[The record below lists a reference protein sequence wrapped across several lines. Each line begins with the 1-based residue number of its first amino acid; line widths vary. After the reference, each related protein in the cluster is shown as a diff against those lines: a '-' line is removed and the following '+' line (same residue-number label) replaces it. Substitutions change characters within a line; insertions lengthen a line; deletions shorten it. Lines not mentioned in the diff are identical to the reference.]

1 MAAVERDIAEQD
13 SSRRKLVIIVAVI
26 AAVLIASLFY
36 LLMRA
41 SGSRTSAPVKLEGA
55 IRPGSPEWAKLGT
68 LIVVDNP
75 EADEA
80 KRALGDTVMTLRTT
94 VRNFTGKTINGL
106 EVRASVVNQQD
117 QPIKQRTVIVIPSGG
132 QTELAPNKTIP
143 VRVLLDGM
151 SDTDDRANIR
161 MEVTGFKLKPE

>member
-1 MAAVERDIAEQD
+1 MAALERDIVEQD
-13 SSRRKLVIIVAVI
+13 SSRRKIVIIVAVI

-41 SGSRTSAPVKLEGA
+41 SGSRSSAPVKLEGA
-55 IRPGSPEWAKLGT
+55 IRPGSPEWAKFGT
-68 LIVVDNP
+68 LIVLDNP

-117 QPIKQRTVIVIPSGG
+117 KPIKQRTVIVIPG
-132 QTELAPNKTIP
+132 QTLELAPNKTMP

-151 SDTDDRANIR
+151 SDTDDRANIK
-161 MEVTGFKLKPE
+161 MEITGFKLKPGE